1 MTNTNMRKGF
11 TMIELIFV
19 IVIIGILAAVAIP
32 KLAANK
38 DDATASTC
46 MHEFGQ
52 LVTEISGAY
61 TKSRDFAD
69 WTNKGIADVT
79 NIKIGV
85 GTKGTK
91 GIQENNATI
100 DKTTF
105 TYNCDGEAMAKFTAQ
120 ANPAG
125 DYQLTIAVQD
135 IAASA
140 PANIKAT
147 GELVKQYGSNSK
159 VFTF

>member
-52 LVTEISGAY
+52 IVTEISGAY

-79 NIKIGV
+79 NITIGV
-85 GTKGTK
+85 GTTGTK
-91 GIQENNATI
+91 GIQEANATI
-100 DKTTF
+100 DGATF
-105 TYNCDGEAMAKFTAQ
+105 TYNCDGEAMATLTAG
-120 ANPAG
+120 ANAAG
-125 DYQLTIAVQD
+125 DYQLNVAVQD
-135 IAASA
+135 TTASA

-147 GELVKQYGSNSK
+147 GELVRQYGSNAK
-159 VFTF
+159 IFTF